1 MNDASATT
9 ASHHEHPA
17 LFWGAIVLVLLAA
30 QVGFGCA
37 LSLVW
42 R

>member
-1 MNDASATT
+1 VNDALATT
-9 ASHHEHPA
+9 APHHEHPA
-17 LFWGAIVLVLLAA
+17 LVWGAIVLVLLAA
-30 QVGFGCA
+30 QVGLGCA